1 MAFYVISTHLQVK
14 NLPLCRSF
22 HIINYSNIL
31 LLVSNKFLNIMIKQR
46 WHANSPNGF
55 YQLDGRVIRM
65 SFSNNIKQV
74 LH

>member
-1 MAFYVISTHLQVK
+1 
-14 NLPLCRSF
+14 
-22 HIINYSNIL
+22 
-31 LLVSNKFLNIMIKQR
+31 MIKQR
-46 WHANSPNGF
+46 WHANIPNGF